1 MSHID
6 SDDLIFYNDEN
17 GEIHSGGFNVNSV
30 LMKMGLSPITTLNGG
45 GQNGDN
51 VGDLF
56 KDIVIPS
63 WAIYLPSRGG
73 NKLSND
79 NYNTNDD
86 DDEFID
92 EDLHDKLLNLV
103 KPKENVVKK
112 QDTKEN
118 NKNKLLAGKKTKKQV
133 RREKSSKKLTK
144 RHI

>member
-63 WAIYLPSRGG
+63 WAIYLPNKISVGG
-73 NKLSND
+73 NNI
-79 NYNTNDD
+79 NNITEE
-86 DDEFID
+86 DEFID
-92 EDLHDKLLNLV
+92 EDLHDKLLDLV
-103 KPKENVVKK
+103 KPEENVVKK
-112 QDTKEN
+112 QETKEN

-144 RHI
+144 RRI